1 MCFSSLLHIRK
12 SSSRRWFLTLWL
24 VWKSVSGP
32 RFSIPQGMWKLEEMS
47 KYSFIQPFYSEIEI
61 ICMIVRCLSECH
73 LQRKEL
79 KCMLDMLSCSAVTQR
94 VKVVIFAHLAVTSLF
109 LMSSF
114 ASYKPVLLSLIPF
127 LQVWPCAQSYST
139 LSCFSLH
146 RGRKE
151 QPVGSCCLNI
161 QNLTTGLRQEWFMPS
176 IHLR

>member
-114 ASYKPVLLSLIPF
+114 ASYFSCLHLLPITPSSSRSFHSSRFGRALNHTQRFPASVCTAGAKSSLS
-127 LQVWPCAQSYST
+127 AAAAST
-139 LSCFSLH
+139 F
-146 RGRKE
+146 K
-151 QPVGSCCLNI
+151 I
-161 QNLTTGLRQEWFMPS
+161 
-176 IHLR
+176 